1 MDLKKRKEKLENE
14 LKEWQI
20 QKDIILQEQD
30 LQEQKREVKNRYKN
44 KEQKRKIST
53 SKMLMLFLFISCSL
67 IEFFTIYLTFKSINL
82 GFVDFSALQS
92 LITAVVAQVV
102 GFAIYSLK
110 ALKENTKGGV
120 VYETAVLEAQSKQFD
135 EEENQEAQG

>member
-1 MDLKKRKEKLENE
+1 MDLRKRKEKLENE

-82 GFVDFSALQS
+82 GCWICYIFIKSFKRK
-92 LITAVVAQVV
+92 
-102 GFAIYSLK
+102 Y
-110 ALKENTKGGV
+110 
-120 VYETAVLEAQSKQFD
+120 
-135 EEENQEAQG
+135 